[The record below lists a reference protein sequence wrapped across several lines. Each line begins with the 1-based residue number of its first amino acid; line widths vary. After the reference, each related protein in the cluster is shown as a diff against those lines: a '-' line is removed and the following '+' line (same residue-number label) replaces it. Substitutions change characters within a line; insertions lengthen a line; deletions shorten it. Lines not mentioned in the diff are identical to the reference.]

1 MHLIFRVI
9 HNYLEARKTS
19 IVSYFCIQ
27 GMIIE
32 HKAAINLLINN
43 LNLFIM
49 IGWIIAAL
57 IGAFIFALL
66 GFTGIAK
73 GFAAIAKILFY
84 IFLVIFVVVLIMNFA
99 S

>member
-1 MHLIFRVI
+1 
-9 HNYLEARKTS
+9 
-19 IVSYFCIQ
+19 
-27 GMIIE
+27 
-32 HKAAINLLINN
+32 
-43 LNLFIM
+43 M

-57 IGAFIFALL
+57 IGAFLFALL

-84 IFLVIFVVVLIMNFA
+84 IFLVVLVIVLIINLV

>member
-1 MHLIFRVI
+1 
-9 HNYLEARKTS
+9 
-19 IVSYFCIQ
+19 
-27 GMIIE
+27 
-32 HKAAINLLINN
+32 
-43 LNLFIM
+43 M

-57 IGAFIFALL
+57 IAAFAFALL

-84 IFLVIFVVVLIMNFA
+84 IFIVILVIVLIINFM

>member
-1 MHLIFRVI
+1 
-9 HNYLEARKTS
+9 
-19 IVSYFCIQ
+19 
-27 GMIIE
+27 
-32 HKAAINLLINN
+32 
-43 LNLFIM
+43 M

-57 IGAFIFALL
+57 IGAFLFALL

-84 IFLVIFVVVLIMNFA
+84 IFVVILVIVLIINLV

>member
-1 MHLIFRVI
+1 
-9 HNYLEARKTS
+9 
-19 IVSYFCIQ
+19 
-27 GMIIE
+27 
-32 HKAAINLLINN
+32 
-43 LNLFIM
+43 M

-57 IGAFIFALL
+57 IGAFLFALL

-84 IFLVIFVVVLIMNFA
+84 IFLVVLVIVLIANFV